1 MTLHCLAATKIQI
14 VTKVQTKKQVP
25 NYKREASDTHNDQN
39 WHPLCQFFHDYS
51 TYSSTRSGQPSLNNS
66 YHPAAKMMEPVK
78 LTYWY
83 MKTYLLTS
91 GKIRIEL

>member
-25 NYKREASDTHNDQN
+25 NYKRVASDTHNDQN
-39 WHPLCQFFHDYS
+39 WHPLCQFFHGYS
-51 TYSSTRSGQPSLNNS
+51 TYSSTRSGQPSMNNS

-83 MKTYLLTS
+83 MQDLY
-91 GKIRIEL
+91 IDIW